1 MRKRD
6 AFRILGLVLL
16 CSAFLTTNAL
26 AERNPLE
33 GIEIPSSINPV
44 GSGARALGMGGAFI
58 AVCDDATA
66 ASWNPGGL
74 IQLEKPEVSAVYG
87 FVYRDEDNDFGDH
100 PEASG
105 SQSVDYSNL
114 NYLSAAIPFQAA
126 DRNMIV
132 SLNYQHLYDF
142 HRDWDFKYQS
152 DASAVSDPWDFD
164 YRQDG
169 KLYALGLA
177 YSAQITPTFS
187 AGVTL
192 NYWGDFLS
200 DSQWKQKYDVSSVIN
215 KSGDQTTALYQV
227 EEEFDFSGWN
237 ANLGFL
243 WRINETWTVGGVF
256 KTPFTADIDHTTRD
270 TTVIS
275 SPDFAPPP
283 VYRVDTHSEELDMP
297 MSYGVG
303 IACRLSDRF
312 TVSADVHRTHW
323 DDFEYEDYQGR
334 KTSPISGKPSNES
347 DIDPTTWFRLG
358 AEYLFIGDQFVVPVR
373 AGVFYDPAP
382 AEGSPDDYY
391 GFSLGSGL
399 AYKSFIFDIAYQ
411 YRWGNDVGEDLFRAQ
426 NFSQDVDEH
435 TVYTSLIVHF

>member
-1 MRKRD
+1 MTKRD
-6 AFRILGLVLL
+6 AFRILGLAIL
-16 CSAFLTTNAL
+16 CIAFLATNAP
-26 AERNPLE
+26 AQYNPLE
-33 GIEIPSSINPV
+33 GVEIPSSINPV

-74 IQLEKPEVSAVYG
+74 IQLEKPEISAVYG
-87 FVYRDEDNDFGDH
+87 YVYRDEDNDFGDH

-132 SLNYQHLYDF
+132 SLNYQHLFDF
-142 HRDWDFKYQS
+142 HRDWDFQFQPE
-152 DASAVSDPWDFD
+152 ASIVSEPWDYD
-164 YRQDG
+164 YRQEG
-169 KLYALGLA
+169 KMYALGLA

-192 NYWGDFLS
+192 NYWGDFLNE
-200 DSQWKQKYDVSSVIN
+200 SQWEQKYDVRGNIN
-215 KSGDQTTALYQV
+215 LGGVQGTALYNLK
-227 EEEFDFSGWN
+227 EEFDFSGWN

-243 WRINETWTVGGVF
+243 WRINETWTIGGVF
-256 KTPFTADIDHTTRD
+256 KTPFTADIDHTTRYS
-270 TTVIS
+270 TVIS
-275 SPDFAPPP
+275 TPQGDQS
-283 VYRVDTHSEELDMP
+283 VDSVDIYHEELDMP

-303 IACRLSDRF
+303 IACRLSDSF
-312 TVSADVHRTHW
+312 TVAADVYRTHW
-323 DDFEYEDYQGR
+323 DDFEYKDYQGR
-334 KTSPISGKPSNES
+334 KTSPITGKPLNET

-358 AEYLFIGDQFVVPVR
+358 AEYLFIGDEFVVPLR
-373 AGVFYDPAP
+373 CGVFYDPAP
-382 AEGSPDDYY
+382 SEGSPDDYY

-399 AYKSFIFDIAYQ
+399 AYKGFIFDIAYQ
-411 YRWGNDVGEDLFRAQ
+411 YRFGNDVGEDLLESQ

-435 TVYTSLIVHF
+435 TVYTSVIVHF